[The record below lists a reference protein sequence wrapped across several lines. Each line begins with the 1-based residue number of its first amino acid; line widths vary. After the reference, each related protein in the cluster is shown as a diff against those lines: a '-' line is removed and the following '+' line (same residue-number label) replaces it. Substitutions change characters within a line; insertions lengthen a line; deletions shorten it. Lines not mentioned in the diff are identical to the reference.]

1 MKVLIAL
8 PVEHK
13 FYRSIDDVISGDAP
27 VNGTD
32 GSFIRLAG
40 LLAEA
45 GVDVCLSAAFEF
57 SSCHFQS
64 LKHTDVKAE
73 EFDHLI
79 VHQTHWDGTS
89 LTFGNQALTKTHL
102 WLHIQI
108 SKTLVHTFLQ
118 AGGHK
123 VICPS
128 QYLAKWYRMLSG
140 WQDKVVIIPNLH
152 SSLFHPLPVNELEAP
167 PVPRLLFIGALV
179 PAKGLLELT
188 QIWSY
193 LAQRKVLLELAI
205 AGSID
210 LHYDNL
216 AGVAG
221 LAEPTLEN
229 LVIRPW
235 LDGLPKDYQPK
246 FLGSLSPSQLHVEI
260 TQSWA
265 VIVNPS
271 YNLPETFCVAA
282 VEAEACD
289 RTVFSVRA
297 GALPETVYHD
307 KFNSLGE
314 GDAVESVCQRIIEGL
329 SYPEQVAEN
338 GKLAGEYVKC
348 RFDSSVI
355 CKMWT
360 TMLNGQSVN
369 SGLPKFGDSFSGV
382 VRDLIRWSRMW
393 KVINGYKDAEY
404 QIMTALRRVK
414 GSA

>member
-13 FYRSIDDVISGDAP
+13 TYRSIDDIIKGHAP

-40 LLAEA
+40 LLTEA
-45 GVDVCLSAAFEF
+45 GIEVCLSTASPVSACQFR
-57 SSCHFQS
+57 SINHR
-64 LKHTDVKAE
+64 DVKAE

-79 VHQTHWDGTS
+79 VHQEHWNGTS
-89 LTFGNQALTKTHL
+89 LTFGNHVLAKTYL
-102 WLHIQI
+102 WLHLEVN
-108 SKTLVHTFLQ
+108 KGLVYTFLQ
-118 AGGHK
+118 NGGHR

-128 QYLAKWYRMLSG
+128 QYLAKWYRMLPK
-140 WQDKVVIIPNLH
+140 WQNKVVVIPNLH
-152 SSLFHPLPVNELEAP
+152 CPIFRPILASESEESTL
-167 PVPRLLFIGALV
+167 RLLFIGALGLG
-179 PAKGLLELT
+179 KGLIELT

-193 LAQRKVLLELAI
+193 LAQRQVALEFAI
-205 AGSID
+205 AGSISLYQD
-210 LHYDNL
+210 DL
-216 AGVAG
+216 AGEAG

-229 LVIRPW
+229 TVILPW
-235 LDGLPKDYQPK
+235 LKSLPKDYQPK
-246 FLGSLSPSQLHVEI
+246 FLGSLSPKQLQIEI
-260 TQSWA
+260 AKSWA

-271 YNLPETFCVAA
+271 PVHPETFCISA

-314 GDAVESVCQRIIEGL
+314 GDAVESVCERIIEGL
-329 SYPEQVAEN
+329 SHPEQVAEN
-338 GKLAGEYVKC
+338 GKLAGNYVRR
-348 RFDSSVI
+348 RFDNQVI
-355 CKMWT
+355 STMWIA
-360 TMLNGQSVN
+360 MLNGQPIN
-369 SGLPKFGDSFSGV
+369 SGLPKFGDSFQGV
-382 VRDLIRWSRMW
+382 VRDVIRWSRMW